1 MARRRRRIRTSDI
14 VHELMS
20 HLGTMAIIG
29 PGRLTAQKNDGFR
42 AVDALLVSI
51 DHLAAVARIR
61 IPRSESDVD
70 GTWVAAAEIRAD
82 QSGARSIAAHS
93 RRSHQRRDSGG
104 VGDKPAHGGD
114 SRITDH
120 ADARRDAA
128 YRGCG
133 HRPAP
138 WAHPRLT
145 PDLGARKIRRSTDVP
160 PVGRP

>member
-51 DHLAAVARIR
+51 NHLAAVARIR

-70 GTWVAAAEIRAD
+70 GTWVAAAEFALTNRELEVLPLIVA
-82 QSGARSIAAHS
+82 G
-93 RRSHQRRDSGG
+93 
-104 VGDKPAHGGD
+104 P
-114 SRITDH
+114 T
-120 ADARRDAA
+120 
-128 YRGCG
+128 
-133 HRPAP
+133 
-138 WAHPRLT
+138 PR
-145 PDLGARKIRRSTDVP
+145 
-160 PVGRP
+160 